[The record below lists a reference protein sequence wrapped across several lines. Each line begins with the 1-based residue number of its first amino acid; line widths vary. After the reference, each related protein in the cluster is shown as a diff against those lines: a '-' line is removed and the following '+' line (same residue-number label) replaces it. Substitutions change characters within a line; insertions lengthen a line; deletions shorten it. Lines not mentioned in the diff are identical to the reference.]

1 MGKVILS
8 RDSLRSLKLGFF
20 SKPMTANPAT
30 FPRIKQLAR
39 LCLALASLAGSITF
53 GFAQSANATSNR
65 AASNPNSDEA
75 VTLEVFKVQETKGQS
90 YGASNLASATRMNTP
105 IENVPQTIMVMNANL
120 LADIGSHS
128 LDQALRYT
136 SGATPRQ
143 NSPDGAIVRG
153 LASSFSHYE
162 DGYFAPSIASDLGN
176 IDRIE
181 LIKGPSASIAGAS
194 ESTGFLNFI
203 TKKPL
208 FTDQRSA
215 DVTVGSWSFLRGVV
229 DFTGAV
235 PGYGNMAYRIVGSY
249 LNSDSFRDNERTK
262 KTAVYP
268 SFTWRLTKD
277 SELLAQIAS
286 VSNFTP
292 GGFGSAYLAPTF
304 GAGATPIIVPANAKI
319 QLNRWMPIN
328 VNSSG
333 AAGMG
338 RSTDLQ
344 SLSLVF
350 THRLNESFSFRQ
362 SGKLYTIT
370 TDLYRNALADNFTYD
385 ADGYLMGTY
394 AVNRS
399 RASTQ
404 AYRFQGDVAMSL
416 KSAGD
421 TFTMRTLV
429 GYEVARSKSDSLNFA
444 SANGVLP
451 FNILAPVY
459 DSGLPT
465 SLLNTGNNNS
475 KGGSFATFANTQV
488 GLFNDYAIVT
498 GGVRRD
504 QNKAGWTKNNLNNT
518 RANTPTTPV
527 ITSPLVGLTLKPAAW
542 VALFAVYSDA
552 GAAAATVS
560 TYGGLPV
567 TDPRQILVSVTP
579 DTTNKEFGAKF
590 TFFKGR
596 FSLGVSHFD
605 TLQSG
610 ITRNQ
615 TDPSYPGGSRNFI
628 DSGNRSR
635 GVDVNWAGDLTANLS
650 VFGGYVFDETSA
662 PGTKPNGSQLELRGT
677 PRNKIQMFS
686 RYQFKKTKDG
696 GFAVKAGV
704 VSQTTVYG
712 RASNTYSLPGA
723 TRYDIGL
730 DYRNDRWSFAAGLVN
745 LTDVIFPT
753 FAVGQGS
760 NTIDDP
766 RNFYFSVGRK
776 F

>member
-1 MGKVILS
+1 
-8 RDSLRSLKLGFF
+8 
-20 SKPMTANPAT
+20 MTATPAS
-30 FPRIKQLAR
+30 FLRVKQLTR
-39 LCLALASLAGSITF
+39 FSLALAGIAGSVTL
-53 GFAQSANATSNR
+53 GFAQSANATSSR
-65 AASNPNSDEA
+65 AAATPNADEA
-75 VTLEVFKVQETKGQS
+75 IKLEVFKVQETKGQS

-136 SGATPRQ
+136 PGATPRQ

-153 LASSFSHYE
+153 LASGFAHYE
-162 DGYFAPSIASDLGN
+162 DGYFAPAIASDLGN
-176 IDRIE
+176 IDRVE

-208 FTDQRSA
+208 FTDRRSA
-215 DVTVGSWSFLRGVV
+215 DVTVGSWNFVRGVV
-229 DFTGAV
+229 DVTGAV

-249 LNSDSFRDNERTK
+249 VNADSFRDNERTK

-304 GAGATPIIVPANAKI
+304 GAGATPIVVPANARI
-319 QLNRWMPIN
+319 RLNRWMPIN

-338 RSTDLQ
+338 RNTDLQ
-344 SLSLVF
+344 SLHLVF
-350 THRLNESFSFRQ
+350 THRLNEIFSFRQ
-362 SGKLYTIT
+362 SGKLYTIM

-385 ADGYLMGTY
+385 ADGYLIGTY

-404 AYRFQGDVAMSL
+404 AYRFQGDAAMTL

-421 TFTMRTLV
+421 KFTMRTLA
-429 GYEVARSKSDSLNFA
+429 GYEIARSQSDSLNFQ

-451 FNILAPVY
+451 FNFLAPIY
-459 DSGLPT
+459 DAGLPT
-465 SLLNTGNNNS
+465 SLLNTGNSNS

-488 GLFNDYAIVT
+488 GLFNDYAILT
-498 GGVRRD
+498 AGVRRD

-518 RANTPTTPV
+518 RANTPKTPV
-527 ITSPLVGLTLKPAAW
+527 ITSPLFGLTIKPAKW
-542 VALFAVYSDA
+542 VALFGVYSNA
-552 GAAAATVS
+552 GAAATTVS
-560 TYGGLPV
+560 TFPGLPV
-567 TDPRQILVSVTP
+567 TEPRQILVSVTP

-590 TFFKGR
+590 TFFKGN
-596 FSLGVSHFD
+596 FSISASHFD

-610 ITRNQ
+610 VTRNQ
-615 TDPSYPGGSRNFI
+615 TDPSFPGGSMNFI

-635 GVDVNWAGDLTANLS
+635 GFDISWAGDVTANLS
-650 VFGGYVFDETSA
+650 IFGGYVFNETSA
-662 PGTKPNGSQLELRGT
+662 PGFKPNGSQLELRGT
-677 PRNKIQMFS
+677 PKNKIQMFA
-686 RYQFKKTKDG
+686 RYQFKQTKDG

-704 VSQTTVYG
+704 VSQTSVFG

-730 DYRNDRWSFAAGLVN
+730 DYRNDSWSFAAGLVN
-745 LTDVIFPT
+745 LTNVIFPT

-766 RNFYFSVGRK
+766 RNFYFTVGRK